1 MTDDLLETLREIVAR
16 LQAQGIEYMLVGS
29 IAALA
34 HGRSRSTQ
42 AFDVVIDATV
52 AQLRRLLRSL
62 PEDRFYASED
72 AAMESV
78 RHQTQFNVID
88 MRTGWKAD
96 IIPKKRR
103 TFSEVE
109 FERRAELSVLGQ
121 LMQVAS
127 LEDTIIA
134 KLEWAKMGGGIGASA
149 RGRTRARSPGGPA
162 ARSRAHRA
170 LGGSAAAR
178 ADVGPGARAVAGK
191 AGYSVAACTA
201 TSSITGD
208 STAVPDSSRRYWK

>member
-42 AFDVVIDATV
+42 DFDVVIDATV

-109 FERRAELSVLGQ
+109 FDRRAELSVLGQ

-134 KLEWAKMGGGIGASA
+134 KLEWAKMGGGSE
-149 RGRTRARSPGGPA
+149 RQLEDVRELVRLGGQ
-162 ARSRAHRA
+162 RLDRAHIERW
-170 LGGSAAAR
+170 
-178 ADVGPGARAVAGK
+178 
-191 AGYSVAACTA
+191 VAALRLEQMWA
-201 TSSITGD
+201 Q
-208 STAVPDSSRRYWK
+208 ALEP